1 MKPTFVH
8 VVHSIV
14 TETESDRRASTVT
27 AGDDR
32 VKSHMRFLRS
42 LVMTEDDRGWPGMQT
57 NAPNIY
63 VTCKVDILCKVE
75 CNRKV
80 INNA

>member
-8 VVHSIV
+8 VVHWIV

-32 VKSHMRFLRS
+32 VKSRIRFLRS
-42 LVMTEDDRGWPGMQT
+42 LVMTGDDRHQ
-57 NAPNIY
+57 
-63 VTCKVDILCKVE
+63 L
-75 CNRKV
+75 V
-80 INNA
+80 IPTVQFYTQAK